1 METQCG
7 IGKPITR
14 KLHGRSWTRWMLV
27 GKIAGHLF
35 TFNINQ
41 HCLLSSSSPSR
52 PCVFFAWAAASLVES
67 SWGFLDASVAS
78 RSVSRHTW
86 ERGCCLSWQ
95 LLRRP
100 GGLIGCQTSAH
111 EKANQMGEETGPA
124 SGNLTTCLPVLH
136 LPLPPPRW
144 LCSPL
149 LLPRVQ
155 RGELYRPKGRLTSP
169 ESWNRS
175 D

>member
-14 KLHGRSWTRWMLV
+14 KLHGCSWTRWMLV
-27 GKIAGHLF
+27 GKIVGHLF

-41 HCLLSSSSPSR
+41 QCLLRVSLRLSS
-52 PCVFFAWAAASLVES
+52 VLFMWAAASLVES
-67 SWGFLDASVAS
+67 SLGFLDASVAS

-136 LPLPPPRW
+136 LPLPPLWW
-144 LCSPL
+144 LSSPL
-149 LLPRVQ
+149 LPREQ
-155 RGELYRPKGRLTSP
+155 QGKLYRPKGRLTSP